1 MSILLEALRK
11 SEKNQHPREVPTIH
25 TGDQADTVKEPFRV
39 LPIALL
45 VVAALAVIGWFIWR
59 QYQPVA
65 DYTPPVTLEA
75 EEVQRLDEPPAGSGE
90 TASVASRTTAS
101 GSPDLRNR
109 TPVESYQ
116 PAEPDAS
123 QASSQL
129 SGHQSGTAAEQP
141 ASEVS
146 EPRSIVRRLAG
157 ARNNQAATNQ
167 REETLPAAA
176 ATATAVPQA
185 VAANE
190 PPAKEEV
197 KRDPR
202 ETQPISYWELPDSV
216 RSGVPEI
223 KFSVLVYA
231 KDPADRFV
239 LINGERLGEGD
250 TAQPGLVVKEIR
262 LDGVVFTYRLY
273 QFLVER

>member
-25 TGDQADTVKEPFRV
+25 TGDQAGTVKEPFRV

-45 VVAALAVIGWFIWR
+45 VVAALVVIGWFIWR

-75 EEVQRLDEPPAGSGE
+75 DEVQQLDEPPAESGE
-90 TASVASRTTAS
+90 TASVAPRSTAS
-101 GSPDLRNR
+101 DRPDLRNR
-109 TPVESYQ
+109 TPMESYQ
-116 PAEPDAS
+116 PAEPDTS
-123 QASSQL
+123 QVSSQP
-129 SGHQSGTAAEQP
+129 SGPQSGTAAEKP

-146 EPRSIVRRLAG
+146 GPRSIVQRLANV
-157 ARNNQAATNQ
+157 RNNQPATNQ
-167 REETLPAAA
+167 REQTVSAAA
-176 ATATAVPQA
+176 ANAGTAPGVIAVH
-185 VAANE
+185 E
-190 PPAKEEV
+190 PPGKQEV
-197 KRDPR
+197 QRDPR
-202 ETQPISYWELPDSV
+202 ETQPISYWELPDSI
-216 RSGVPEI
+216 RSSVPEI